1 MLILQNFARRE
12 IYNYTMDALAT
23 HLDAIIAAHHNN
35 PDGDD
40 MQRYHRIHDLC
51 VQYINEQLGNPLKH
65 KEVNQW
71 TEQ

>member
-23 HLDAIIAAHHNN
+23 HLDAIIAAHHNQ
-35 PDGDD
+35 PHGDEI
-40 MQRYHRIHDLC
+40 QRYHRIHDLC
-51 VQYINEQLGNPLKH
+51 VQYINEQLGSPLKH

-71 TEQ
+71 TAQ